1 MGEFEQQ
8 FIEMFVQRCPHCK
21 ENIANKNQSL
31 EQGNSVTPIS
41 NNRLAY
47 KLLMHWSA
55 DFLKEVCA
63 QNVPMY

>member
-1 MGEFEQQ
+1 MGEFEQL
-8 FIEMFVQRCPHCK
+8 FIEMLVQRCPQCK

-31 EQGNSVTPIS
+31 ELGNSVSSIS

-47 KLLMHWSA
+47 KLLIHWSA
-55 DFLKEVCA
+55 DFLKEVRV